1 MIKKLT
7 GHDYIPGE
15 VKGVMKEADVVG
27 DFAMVITCNETLL
40 VRLYGENDV
49 SAWRR
54 RLLLVNFPTPIEA
67 AKRIDNYDDLLI
79 AEEAEG
85 ILALYGA
92 RRC

>member
-1 MIKKLT
+1 
-7 GHDYIPGE
+7 
-15 VKGVMKEADVVG
+15 MKEADVVG

-54 RLLLVNFPTPIEA
+54 RMLLVNFPTPIEA
-67 AKRIDNYDDLLI
+67 AKRVTTIDDLLI

-85 ILALYGA
+85 ILAYMVKALCDHLAELENGGDFISV
-92 RRC
+92 R